1 MIRESVALL
10 TMVLALVLIGILMVY
25 SATTVSAS
33 ATAHVDGANE
43 FGHLW
48 KQLQY
53 VTIGL
58 LGMAVAVRFDY
69 HRLAS
74 PRIYR
79 PIVLLA
85 FALLLL
91 VLVPGIGVKVY
102 GAQRWIQV
110 AGFRFQPSEFAKM
123 ALIILLAVKLSSN
136 QGEIKSFF
144 RGFVP
149 AVVVTF
155 LFAALVFLEK
165 DLGVPV
171 VMIGVAFLMI
181 FAAGTRWIFVITCV
195 LAAGSGVTAI
205 ALATPHRVQR
215 LVAFLDP
222 WQYAQNEGFQLIQ
235 SMTAFARGSLL
246 GQGPGASEQKLF
258 YLPFPHS
265 DFVFAVWG
273 EEMGLVGTL
282 LVVSLFVAFAVLSVR
297 IAAGARD
304 LFGTLLAAGIGGL
317 ISLQA
322 AFNMCVT
329 TGLLPTKGLPLP
341 FISYGGSALIMNL
354 ALVGILLNVG
364 LQAQAPERTKRY
376 AVAH

>member
-10 TMVLALVLIGILMVY
+10 TVVLALMLIGVLMVY

-33 ATAHVDGANE
+33 VVAQANGANE

-53 VTIGL
+53 VTLGL
-58 LGMAVAVRFDY
+58 IALVVAVRFDY
-69 HRLAS
+69 HRLAH
-74 PRIYR
+74 PKIYR
-79 PIVLLA
+79 PIVLVA

-91 VLVPGIGVKVY
+91 VLVPGMGVKVY

-110 AGFRFQPSEFAKM
+110 AGFRFQPSEFAKL
-123 ALIILLAVKLSSN
+123 ALIVLLAVKLSAN

-144 RGFVP
+144 RGFIP
-149 AVVVTF
+149 AIVVTF
-155 LFAALVFLEK
+155 MFAALVFLEK

-171 VMIGVAFLMI
+171 VMVAVAFLMI
-181 FAAGTRWIFVITCV
+181 FAAGTRWIFVITCIV
-195 LAAGSGVTAI
+195 GAGAGVTAI

-222 WQYAQNEGFQLIQ
+222 WQYAQKEGFQLIQ
-235 SMTAFARGSLL
+235 SMTAFARGSFL

-282 LVVSLFVAFAVLSVR
+282 LVVGLFVAFTMLSIR
-297 IAAGARD
+297 IATCAPD

-317 ISLQA
+317 ISIQA
-322 AFNMCVT
+322 AFNMGVT

-354 ALVGILLNVG
+354 ALAGILINIG
-364 LQAQAPERTKRY
+364 LQAKEPERVKLL

>member
-10 TMVLALVLIGILMVY
+10 TTVLALVLIGILMVY

-33 ATAHVDGANE
+33 ATAHVDGADE

-58 LGMAVAVRFDY
+58 MGMAVAVRFDY
-69 HRLAS
+69 HRLAH

-79 PIVLLA
+79 PLVLLA
-85 FALLLL
+85 FTLLLL

-102 GAQRWIQV
+102 GAQRWIQI
-110 AGFRFQPSEFAKM
+110 AGFRFQPSEFAKL
-123 ALIILLAVKLSSN
+123 ALLVLLAVKLSSN

-155 LFAALVFLEK
+155 LFAALVFFEK

-171 VMIGVAFLMI
+171 VMVGLAFLMI
-181 FAAGTRWIFVITCV
+181 FAAGTRWLFVITCV
-195 LAAGSGVTAI
+195 VGAGAGVTAI

-215 LVAFLDP
+215 LVAFMDP
-222 WQYAQNEGFQLIQ
+222 WKYAQDEGFQLIQ

-282 LVVSLFVAFAVLSVR
+282 LVVSLFVAFAILSVR
-297 IAAGARD
+297 VAAGAPD
-304 LFGTLLAAGIGGL
+304 LFGTLLAGGIGGL

-354 ALVGILLNVG
+354 VLVGILLNVG
-364 LQAQAPERTKRY
+364 LQAKAPERAKRL

>member
-33 ATAHVDGANE
+33 ASAHVDGANE

-195 LAAGSGVTAI
+195 LAAGSAVTAI

-297 IAAGARD
+297 IASGARD

-364 LQAQAPERTKRY
+364 LQAQAQERTKRY